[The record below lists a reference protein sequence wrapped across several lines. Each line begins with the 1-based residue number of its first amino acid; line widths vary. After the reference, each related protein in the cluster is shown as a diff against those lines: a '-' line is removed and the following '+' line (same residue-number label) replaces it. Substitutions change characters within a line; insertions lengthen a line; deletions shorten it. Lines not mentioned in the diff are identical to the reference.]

1 MNDYIVDKIEPLVG
15 EETKFSPLICEAGH
29 RLNVFRYSATIRTSD
44 FSRFEDFVSLEN
56 QPNSPRNVSRRIE
69 MKQYK
74 LESLIYYTKLFADK
88 EHIMDSSSKDIQEKL
103 DEYARKGW
111 RLVSTDATDF
121 GMAVYI
127 YLYFEK
133 DA

>member
-1 MNDYIVDKIEPLVG
+1 MRFFFIGNNTSGKGNSIQSTG
-15 EETKFSPLICEAGH
+15 AFSSNEHPHGVQASYNQGDIGMSPSSFFDNG
-29 RLNVFRYSATIRTSD
+29 RLYR
-44 FSRFEDFVSLEN
+44 
-56 QPNSPRNVSRRIE
+56 
-69 MKQYK
+69 MKKYK
-74 LESLIYYTKLFADK
+74 LESLIYYTNLFKEK
-88 EHIMDSSSKDIQEKL
+88 EHILTTSSKDIQDKL
-103 DEYARKGW
+103 DTYAADGW

>member
-1 MNDYIVDKIEPLVG
+1 
-15 EETKFSPLICEAGH
+15 
-29 RLNVFRYSATIRTSD
+29 
-44 FSRFEDFVSLEN
+44 
-56 QPNSPRNVSRRIE
+56 
-69 MKQYK
+69 MKKYK
-74 LESLIYYTKLFADK
+74 LESLIYYTNLFKEK
-88 EHIMDSSSKDIQEKL
+88 EHILTASSKDIQEKL
-103 DEYARKGW
+103 DSYAADGW